1 MIFATAFNP
10 SYIAILVVIV
20 ILLGFSGIL
29 ALAETSLV
37 RTSKAR
43 ARSLYE
49 LKKRGSKSL
58 YKLAENPERFLSP
71 ILLLVLICQLV
82 SATLLG
88 IIAENLFGAWGVALA
103 TAAEIIFVFVLAEAI
118 PKHWAVR
125 HPDKAALFASPII
138 TAIINFPPIKVLS
151 AVLIGLANA
160 LTKEIDDAEAEPDVT
175 ESELLALADVA
186 LEEEVIEEQE
196 RELISSIIEFGDTIV
211 REVMVPRPDIVAA
224 EKNQTVGEVLEIA
237 MEGGLSRIPVYDTA
251 IDNIT
256 GIAYTKDLIKLLRED
271 RDGLKIEEFARN
283 PKYVPETKKVA
294 ALLKEMQTTQ
304 THLAVVIDEYGVTSG
319 IVTLEDLIEELVG
332 DIADEFDTDEPA
344 VEPLGNGGFR
354 VPGKMAVDEVNE
366 LLQTTLPATDADT
379 IAGLFLHMRGQ
390 IPKEGESITIE
401 DYRLTAEKV
410 QRRRI
415 SKIRISGPEKNPKE
429 LTYSGDRQYSQDN
442 SDDKEKRYTGNVD
455 TYILNEISAYSSY
468 GSGPKALP
476 TRERSNQG
484 ERRSQSTTEKPKQTL

>member
-1 MIFATAFNP
+1 MILAGAFHP
-10 SYIAILVVIV
+10 SDLAILAVIV
-20 ILLGFSGIL
+20 VLLAFSGIL

-88 IIAENLFGAWGVALA
+88 IIAENIFGAFGVILA
-103 TAAEIIFVFVLAEAI
+103 TVIEIIFVFILAEAI

-138 TAIINFPPIKVLS
+138 TAIINFLPVRLIS
-151 AVLIGLANA
+151 GGLIGLANA
-160 LTKEIDDAEAEPDVT
+160 LTKEIDRDEAEPDVT

-186 LEEEVIEEQE
+186 LEEEVIEVQE
-196 RELISSIIEFGDTIV
+196 RELISSIIEFGDTIA
-211 REVMVPRPDIVAA
+211 REVLVPRPDVVAA
-224 EKNQTVGEVLEIA
+224 EQNQTVSEVLEIA
-237 MEGGLSRIPVYDTA
+237 MGAGLSRIPIYDIN
-251 IDNIT
+251 IDNII
-256 GIAYTKDLIKLLRED
+256 GIAYTKDLIKLLRESKD
-271 RDGLKIEEFARN
+271 SLKIAEFVRN
-283 PKYVPETKKVA
+283 AKYVPETKKVA
-294 ALLKEMQTTQ
+294 SLLKEMQTTQ
-304 THLAVVIDEYGVTSG
+304 THLAVVIDEYGGTSG

-366 LLQTTLPATDADT
+366 LLQTTLPVTDSDT
-379 IAGLFLHMRGQ
+379 IAGLFLHIRGQ
-390 IPKEGESITIE
+390 IPREGESIAV
-401 DYRLTAEKV
+401 DSYLLTAEKV

-415 SKIRISGPEKNPKE
+415 SKIRITGSAGEPGKTMPMINQKYASPENSGGGESSLN
-429 LTYSGDRQYSQDN
+429 
-442 SDDKEKRYTGNVD
+442 GNV
-455 TYILNEISAYSSY
+455 TAYIPDDIYAQGNHKSIAHELPGNEKITQDGKKKQSA
-468 GSGPKALP
+468 A
-476 TRERSNQG
+476 
-484 ERRSQSTTEKPKQTL
+484 EKPRQT